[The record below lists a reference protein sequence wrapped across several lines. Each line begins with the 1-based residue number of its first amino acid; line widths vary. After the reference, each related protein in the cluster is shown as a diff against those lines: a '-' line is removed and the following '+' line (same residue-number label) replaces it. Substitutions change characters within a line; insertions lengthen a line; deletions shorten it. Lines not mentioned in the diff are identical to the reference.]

1 MHPIVEAVTERII
14 KRSKKSRQ
22 EYLQLINSEAERL
35 QQQPARHGMSC
46 TNLAHAIAAEDHDE
60 KVILKQSHRAANI
73 AIVSAYNDV
82 LSAHQPYKNY
92 PDEIKGHLGKLGH
105 VAQVA
110 AGVPAM
116 CDGVTQG
123 QSGMQLSLFSR
134 DAIALSTAIGL
145 SHDVFDGTVLLG
157 ICDKIVPGLL
167 MAALRFGHLPSIFLP
182 SGPMASGISNAEK
195 AATRQKFAAGEV
207 GKDELL
213 ESELKSYHSAGTCTF
228 YGTANSNQMLMEIMG
243 LQLPG
248 SSFLHPQDPLRPLLN
263 QYALEKL
270 SQHTALEADY
280 NPLGK
285 MLDEKSFVNAIVG
298 LLATGGS
305 TNHSIHILAI
315 ARMAGIVLDWQ
326 DISDLSD
333 VVPLLTR
340 MYPNGKGDVNHFQ
353 QAGGM
358 GFLIRELLEAELIHD
373 DVGTLLGSDSPLG
386 KGMSAYCKEPYLV
399 INTLENGDQEK
410 QLGWREV
417 NKESLNLDV
426 LAPAH
431 APFMREGGLKL
442 LTGNIGRGLI
452 KISAVP
458 ESRWYTQAPAKV
470 FIDQNDVQV
479 AYDAGELNQDCV
491 IVVKYQGPK
500 ANGMPELHK
509 LMPVLANLQDA
520 GYKVALLTDGRLSGA
535 SGKVP
540 AALHVCPEALL
551 GGAIDAICD
560 GDIIEIDAHKGLIK
574 NHSESVSGET
584 DQSKSNQQSRG
595 QGLGL
600 GRELF
605 SVFRANVTAADQGA
619 LSLDW
624 VEEV

>member
-1 MHPIVEAVTERII
+1 
-14 KRSKKSRQ
+14 
-22 EYLQLINSEAERL
+22 
-35 QQQPARHGMSC
+35 
-46 TNLAHAIAAEDHDE
+46 
-60 KVILKQSHRAANI
+60 
-73 AIVSAYNDV
+73 
-82 LSAHQPYKNY
+82 
-92 PDEIKGHLGKLGH
+92 
-105 VAQVA
+105 
-110 AGVPAM
+110 
-116 CDGVTQG
+116 
-123 QSGMQLSLFSR
+123 
-134 DAIALSTAIGL
+134 
-145 SHDVFDGTVLLG
+145 
-157 ICDKIVPGLL
+157 
-167 MAALRFGHLPSIFLP
+167 
-182 SGPMASGISNAEK
+182 
-195 AATRQKFAAGEV
+195 
-207 GKDELL
+207 
-213 ESELKSYHSAGTCTF
+213 
-228 YGTANSNQMLMEIMG
+228 
-243 LQLPG
+243 
-248 SSFLHPQDPLRPLLN
+248 
-263 QYALEKL
+263 
-270 SQHTALEADY
+270 
-280 NPLGK
+280 